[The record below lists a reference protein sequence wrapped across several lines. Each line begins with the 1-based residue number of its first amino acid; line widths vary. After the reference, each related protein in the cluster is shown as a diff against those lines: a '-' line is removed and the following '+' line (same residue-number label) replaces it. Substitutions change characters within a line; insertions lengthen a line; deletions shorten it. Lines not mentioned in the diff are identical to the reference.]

1 MRIKLMKN
9 YILLLAL
16 VYSIQF
22 YGFLDIVIADS
33 KVEESKQAENN
44 LREPYQRE
52 ILPGE
57 EITTKDGKKVRRWST
72 RGPVEV
78 APAPQPFDD
87 PEQRRI
93 QGGILLNVDPSNM
106 NNRTINSGPSI
117 QNRK

>member
-1 MRIKLMKN
+1 MKK

-33 KVEESKQAENN
+33 NSAVSNQEEGDVKESL
-44 LREPYQRE
+44 LREPY
-52 ILPGE
+52 PGE

-87 PEQRRI
+87 PEQRRV
-93 QGGILLNVDPSNM
+93 QGGILLNVDPANM
-106 NNRTINSGPSI
+106 NNRAINSKPHN
-117 QNRK
+117 QNRN